1 MALAKGASMAG
12 TATCSGEGGMIPPER
27 DLSTKWYYQLIQSRY
42 GFNPHHL
49 MLADACEFF
58 IGQGC
63 KVGLGGH
70 LMGQKVT
77 EQVAEMRS
85 LPAGIVQRPP
95 PRHPRWLG
103 PGDLSLEMPAAA
115 DAPDS
120 QSPEPL
126 ETRA

>member
-1 MALAKGASMAG
+1 MAG

-27 DLSTKWYYQLIQSRY
+27 DYSTKWYYQCIQSRY

-77 EQVAEMRS
+77 EQVAGDA
-85 LPAGIVQRPP
+85 LACRPGSTSA
-95 PRHPRWLG
+95 HPRG
-103 PGDLSLEMPAAA
+103 TPTGS
-115 DAPDS
+115 APTTS
-120 QSPEPL
+120 
-126 ETRA
+126 R